1 MSNVEKLIEELKNH
15 PEAEALLKEQDRTD
29 TMAEYAEALLS
40 VAGRLGIETKVDPT
54 ELADYLEKMEAS
66 RRASTNKT
74 VEDVA
79 ALDDDDMKAVAGGE
93 IKMPVPK
100 KMKKCGKKHDAFL
113 SCAINDKCVIT
124 WNDWEK

>member
-1 MSNVEKLIEELKNH
+1 MLNAEKLIEELKNH

-29 TMAEYAEALLS
+29 TMDEYAEALLS

-79 ALDDDDMKAVAGGE
+79 ALDDDDMEAVAGGE

-100 KMKKCGKKHDAFL
+100 KRKKCGKKHDAFL
-113 SCAINDKCVIT
+113 SCFISDKCAIT
-124 WNDWEK
+124 WHDWEK